1 MKKIR
6 IIFLKE
12 LKDTLRDRR
21 TLFAMI
27 LVPLLLYPFLIT
39 VLTKVAQSQ
48 TEESLNKQLRIVLID
63 NGQAQKLSG
72 LFRNTEKFTMNPPDL
87 YDSLEQ
93 LYYGKD
99 TVAFAEAARQLI
111 HEGDLDAILIFRPGF
126 DAAIDSRQAGKMD
139 LYYKSTS
146 DQDITRTRLM
156 AIVEMYK
163 QQELENRYREAGLTR
178 EFIQV
183 VDVVDHDVA
192 SQKEKLG
199 EMLGGLLPYF
209 FIAFCLM
216 GAMYPAIDLGA
227 GEKERGTLETIL
239 TAPASRL
246 EILLGKLG
254 VILLGG
260 LGSAMISLLGIY
272 ISIKSVSFIP
282 PDIMNTI
289 ETMLEPQSILLIF
302 LLLLPLAIFFAAGL
316 FSISSYAK
324 SFKEAQSMIQPL
336 MFIVFLPA
344 IIGLLPGI
352 HLNTVTALIPIL
364 NVTLATK
371 QVISGTTDPV
381 LFIETMVSL
390 VLLAGPMLWLAIW
403 WYGREKNILRG

>member
-209 FIAFCLM
+209 FIAF
-216 GAMYPAIDLGA
+216 
-227 GEKERGTLETIL
+227 
-239 TAPASRL
+239 
-246 EILLGKLG
+246 
-254 VILLGG
+254 
-260 LGSAMISLLGIY
+260 
-272 ISIKSVSFIP
+272 
-282 PDIMNTI
+282 
-289 ETMLEPQSILLIF
+289 
-302 LLLLPLAIFFAAGL
+302 
-316 FSISSYAK
+316 
-324 SFKEAQSMIQPL
+324 
-336 MFIVFLPA
+336 
-344 IIGLLPGI
+344 
-352 HLNTVTALIPIL
+352 
-364 NVTLATK
+364 
-371 QVISGTTDPV
+371 
-381 LFIETMVSL
+381 
-390 VLLAGPMLWLAIW
+390 
-403 WYGREKNILRG
+403 